1 MASSIVPQLAANSP
15 PPPDYYAE
23 NLRQL
28 VAHVHAHY
36 GDVLREEEIGY
47 GRSILACSDPAQRL
61 YARLLSRR
69 GPWIRVDKLRYREV
83 PDIEAALGE
92 LEEAGLAIRSGPA
105 PGDALLGLLSAAE
118 RRELF
123 PAIDDAP

>member
-28 VAHVHAHY
+28 ITHVHAHY
-36 GDVLREEEIGY
+36 GDVLRREEIGY
-47 GRSILACSDPAQRL
+47 GRRIVACSVPAQRL

-69 GPWIRVDKLRYREV
+69 GPWIRIDKLRYREV
-83 PDIEAALGE
+83 RSAT
-92 LEEAGLAIRSGPA
+92 AGHRPTRCSVCSLRRKDVSSLPPLAM
-105 PGDALLGLLSAAE
+105 
-118 RRELF
+118 RRRL
-123 PAIDDAP
+123 AGSTNA